1 MSASE
6 NKFNDAT
13 PKKSS
18 LTPPGYDWS
27 AVIAT
32 PPGDGEHNWAGAPGV
47 IQHGNMWY
55 CTVRY
60 RRPRGHVDGDR
71 GAYFSIL
78 RCDNPD
84 CAGEWTEIKR
94 FTKADF
100 GAASIERSALQKL
113 PGGGWRIFT
122 SFASDAEGTW
132 RIISMETEDDDIT
145 KIDAST
151 ARELFDLSSLASQGV
166 QGVKDPWLVKDQD
179 MLYMVISVALVDTTL
194 TDEHHGTKDIYNT
207 GLCTSGS
214 ALAISNN
221 NGRDWQWH
229 GVILE
234 APGIDTSWDG
244 YCRRMNCAFQSGGL
258 WFSFYDGIPNEK
270 HNYEE
275 KTGLCMARAIT
286 GPWTVHT
293 VQEPLFVSTHAT
305 GAMRYFEVQN
315 MGETSIEDGAL
326 VFFECAREDGAHEL
340 RLARCHTDELIPQ
353 EYSALTTLHPGPL
366 CGACDHS
373 GGYTN
378 RRLCTIQ

>member
-1 MSASE
+1 MAMCGTAQYVIVDLGVMLTETGELILAFYVAIIPTVLESGLRSNAS
-6 NKFNDAT
+6 
-13 PKKSS
+13 PKQISELPLLNAPLYRS
-18 LTPPGYDWS
+18 FL
-27 AVIAT
+27 
-32 PPGDGEHNWAGAPGV
+32 GA
-47 IQHGNMWY
+47 
-55 CTVRY
+55 
-60 RRPRGHVDGDR
+60 
-71 GAYFSIL
+71 
-78 RCDNPD
+78 
-84 CAGEWTEIKR
+84 AGESSRLINQPSFRVTYHFLRIPYS
-94 FTKADF
+94 FPIQLT
-100 GAASIERSALQKL
+100 SHL
-113 PGGGWRIFT
+113 PPSTCLSFFLLSTIQLVFR